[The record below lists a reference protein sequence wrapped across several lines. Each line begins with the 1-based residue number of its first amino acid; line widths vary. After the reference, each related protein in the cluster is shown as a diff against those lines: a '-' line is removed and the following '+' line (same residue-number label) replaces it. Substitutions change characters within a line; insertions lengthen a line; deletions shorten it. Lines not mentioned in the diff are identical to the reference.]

1 MGKSEKARIVEKYLE
16 EYIDELKE
24 FRMTKLGLAR
34 LIYQDY
40 DNIFKDVEEVRAY
53 VRRYTG
59 ASNNGS
65 ERNMVKLNEEFRFV
79 SSAKQSM
86 KAVFPKSLTIDKTPY
101 IIDGIKKL
109 LIFSDVHL
117 PYHNLEA
124 IETMF
129 AYCEDKEIDGIL
141 INGDLLD
148 FYGISRWDKAPDKPK
163 MREEFE
169 MAHEFFAVLREMF
182 PIIPIIFKLGNHDA
196 RWEKYLI
203 SKAPELFG
211 IPEFRLDKILK
222 LDEHKITMIDEK
234 RLMKFG
240 KLNIIHGHEFG
251 ESTFSPVNAAR
262 GLFIRA
268 KCNILAGH
276 NHQSSEHNESNVNGE
291 NMACWSIGCLSELT
305 PDYRPFAYT
314 KWNYGFAIV
323 TMKDESGNFSMSNL
337 RIINGQVL

>member
-1 MGKSEKARIVEKYLE
+1 MGKSQKRIIIEQYLE
-16 EYIDELKE
+16 EYIDRLKA
-24 FRMTKLGLAR
+24 FQITKLGLSR
-34 LIYQDY
+34 IIYEKHGHL
-40 DNIFKDVEEVRAY
+40 FKDVEDVRIF

-59 ASNNGS
+59 ANRPGEN
-65 ERNMVKLNEEFRFV
+65 RPPYLINEKFRFV
-79 SSAKQSM
+79 SNQTDSM
-86 KAVFPKSLTIDKTPY
+86 KAAFPKSLAEDKRPY

-109 LIFSDVHL
+109 LIFSDIHL

-129 AYCEDKEIDGIL
+129 AHCEDKDIDGIL

-169 MAHEFFAVLREMF
+169 MAQEFFIALRQMF
-182 PIIPIIFKLGNHDA
+182 PVIPIIFKLGNHDA

-211 IPEFRLDKILK
+211 IPEFRLDHILRLK
-222 LDEHKITMIDEK
+222 EHNITMIDEK

-268 KCNILAGH
+268 KCNIVAGH
-276 NHQSSEHNESNVNGE
+276 NHQSSEHSESNVNGE

-314 KWNYGFAIV
+314 KWNHGFAIV
-323 TMKDESGNFSMSNL
+323 TMKNEAGDFSMSNL